1 MTAGS
6 PAAKPAP
13 RTRFFLAMAG
23 LGLLI
28 VLVGFSRRYFLPLAA
43 GTFHAPAIVHAHGLL
58 AIAWVAL
65 FAVQATLV
73 ATRRVGTHRRLG
85 LAGIALAALL
95 VFTAAEVAVLQL
107 ARELAGDGPAPREFV
122 AILVCLALTAA
133 TLAALGFA
141 SVDRPELH
149 KRYLLLASFVV
160 LTPALARIIQL
171 LAPGLTRL
179 ARNDLSVLASDA
191 LVLAALAFARA
202 PDGRPR
208 RAYVTGAAILLVAQ
222 GALLALRTTP
232 AWVAFTDW
240 LAGLV
245 A

>member
-73 ATRRVGTHRRLG
+73 ATRR
-85 LAGIALAALL
+85 